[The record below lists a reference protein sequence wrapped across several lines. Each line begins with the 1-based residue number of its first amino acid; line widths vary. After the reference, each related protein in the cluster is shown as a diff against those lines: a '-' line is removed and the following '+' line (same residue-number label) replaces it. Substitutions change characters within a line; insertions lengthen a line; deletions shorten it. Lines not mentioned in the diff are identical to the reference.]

1 MFDTEQAIMTVTK
14 TDTTDQKLEQTE
26 APTKE
31 VKETMEEKSKTPH
44 AHIPVADGL
53 LKSPGLDNS
62 TLKPIIEVKN
72 LSISYTPEKK
82 AIKDVNVTFYEH
94 LVTAVM
100 GPSGCGK
107 STLLRAINR
116 MHDLYPSIKTEGEI
130 LLNGENMLTMNAME
144 ARRRAGMV
152 FQRPNP
158 FPTMSISDN
167 VLAGYKLNGIKL
179 SKSEKEE
186 VVQTSLKSVA
196 LWDEV
201 KDQLKKKGSFLS
213 GGQQQR
219 LCIARAIAMRP
230 EILLMDEPTSA
241 LDPIATNRVEELILE
256 LKENYSI
263 IIVTHNM
270 SQAARLSDKSVF
282 MYLGEMIEYG
292 DTDQMFTKPKD
303 KRTEDYLTGVFS

>member
-1 MFDTEQAIMTVTK
+1 MQ
-14 TDTTDQKLEQTE
+14 
-26 APTKE
+26 
-31 VKETMEEKSKTPH
+31 EEKKQVHGS
-44 AHIPVADGL
+44 IPVADGL
-53 LKSPGLDNS
+53 LKSLNKSDDELN
-62 TLKPIIEVKN
+62 PIIEVKN

-82 AIKDVNVTFYEH
+82 AIKNVSVTFYQN

-130 LLNGENMLTMNAME
+130 LINGENMLTMNPME

-158 FPTMSISDN
+158 FPTMSITDN

-179 SKSEKEE
+179 SKDEREGIVES
-186 VVQTSLKSVA
+186 SLRSVA

-201 KDQLKKKGSFLS
+201 KDQLKKKGTFLS

-219 LCIARAIAMRP
+219 LCIARAIALRP
-230 EILLMDEPTSA
+230 EVLLMDEPTSA
-241 LDPIATNRVEELILE
+241 LDPIATNRVEELIME
-256 LKENYSI
+256 LKEKYTI
-263 IIVTHNM
+263 VIVTHNM

-282 MYLGEMIEYG
+282 MYMGEMIEYG
-292 DTDQMFTKPKD
+292 DTDQMFTAPKH
-303 KRTEDYLTGVFS
+303 KQTEDYLTGVFS